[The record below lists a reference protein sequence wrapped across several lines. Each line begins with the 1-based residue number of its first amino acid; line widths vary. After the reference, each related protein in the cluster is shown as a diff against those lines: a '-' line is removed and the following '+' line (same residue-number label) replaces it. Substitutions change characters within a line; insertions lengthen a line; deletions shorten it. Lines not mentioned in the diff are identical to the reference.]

1 MNLSKYDGL
10 GSGGREADHDAI
22 SDRQAISVSDLVRQ
36 SIQTSAPAN
45 RHFYDASDHRLYRS
59 LPDRAF

>member
-1 MNLSKYDGL
+1 MKLSKYDRL

-36 SIQTSAPAN
+36 SIQTGPPAN
-45 RHFYDASDHRLYRS
+45 RHFYDTSDHRLYRGS
-59 LPDRAF
+59 PDRAF

>member
-1 MNLSKYDGL
+1 MNLSKYDRL

-36 SIQTSAPAN
+36 SIQTGPTAN
-45 RHFYDASDHRLYRS
+45 RHFYDTSDHRLYRGS
-59 LPDRAF
+59 PDRAF